1 MYISYHSSE
10 ILEVSRQEL
19 GDSAAMSRNN
29 SEFIEEAAPDY
40 LTWLC
45 QFFCPCGLR
54 RAGAD
59 KELWLQSIWRR
70 KSEQPTV
77 HL

>member
-10 ILEVSRQEL
+10 ISEVSRQEL
-19 GDSAAMSRNN
+19 GDSAAMSWNN

-45 QFFCPCGLR
+45 RFCCPCQGR
-54 RAGAD
+54 RAGVD
-59 KELWLQSIWRR
+59 KELRLQSIWHR